1 MIACEIRN
9 SGTSAI
15 LEKIMEL
22 QQEIAQINL
31 HERAHTGIE
40 GEAYREPTCAYCQ
53 AAEHII
59 KSDEVRTKKSSI
71 VCELERSVESN
82 GKSGSVLVPKSW
94 AGRRVKVML
103 LE

>member
-9 SGTSAI
+9 TGTSAI

-40 GEAYREPTCAYCQ
+40 GEVYHEPTCNYCQ

-59 KSDEVRTKKSSI
+59 KSDEGRNKKSSI
-71 VCELERSVESN
+71 VCELERSVESTGKN
-82 GKSGSVLVPKSW
+82 GNVLVPKSW
-94 AGRRVKVML
+94 AGRRVRVML